1 MDFVKFWDGGEG
13 LAKFWIK
20 VWSKVARGT
29 RVGFPILSFGHRSTD
44 TTKKLLFG
52 SDGAWVY
59 EQVFQFRTEGGIFEN
74 FVFFLLKKKRT
85 TSCVFILFLTPLAD
99 EKRGACM
106 LWVVPP

>member
-1 MDFVKFWDGGEG
+1 MYLAKFWDGGEG

-20 VWSKVARGT
+20 VWSKVAAGT

-59 EQVFQFRTEGGIFEN
+59 EQVFQLRTE
-74 FVFFLLKKKRT
+74 VWDFLEICFLVKKKRT

>member
-20 VWSKVARGT
+20 VWSKVAAGT

-59 EQVFQFRTEGGIFEN
+59 EQVFQFRTEVWDF
-74 FVFFLLKKKRT
+74 
-85 TSCVFILFLTPLAD
+85 
-99 EKRGACM
+99 
-106 LWVVPP
+106 